1 MYVLCVYK
9 HYKHV
14 CLKTDI
20 QFPRKTILQM
30 MAICTGR
37 AIKVSIYVWWRHL
50 GYIGEY
56 LYS

>member
-1 MYVLCVYK
+1 MYVLCAYK
-9 HYKHV
+9 QYKHV

-37 AIKVSIYVWWRHL
+37 AIKVSIYVW
-50 GYIGEY
+50 
-56 LYS
+56 